1 MCTKDEVCKAAS
13 SIEHALLGH
22 SAGEAWLLA
31 VHGVVALGR
40 QRREDQELGYPWLL
54 GKYKASLVPRDSVSN
69 TRQHPRRTGVG
80 LTAGLLHLPFHF

>member
-1 MCTKDEVCKAAS
+1 MCTKDKVCKAAA
-13 SIEHALLGH
+13 SIEHALLGR

-54 GKYKASLVPRDSVSN
+54 DRYKAILVP
-69 TRQHPRRTGVG
+69 
-80 LTAGLLHLPFHF
+80 